1 MMREQYWG
9 LFWTTG
15 LPEAWLMSRDR
26 PGAAR
31 ADAGLG
37 VEGPWGL
44 SGPPAGVEPLPPAG
58 GPKGLT

>member
-1 MMREQYWG
+1 MDTVYWN

-15 LPEAWLMSRDR
+15 MPEAWLMSRDR

-31 ADAGLG
+31 ADAGLR

-44 SGPPAGVEPLPPAG
+44 SGPPADVQPVPQDG
-58 GPKGLT
+58 GPTGLT